1 MKASSSRITMSNEYD
16 SRPTNLWLVR
26 ICSLFTLPIILP
38 PQRSF
43 PEIRLRMYLT
53 WEFSTIQTMTPDF
66 CSNDRADCALVSVQ
80 YHEQRVI
87 AHYH

>member
-1 MKASSSRITMSNEYD
+1 
-16 SRPTNLWLVR
+16 
-26 ICSLFTLPIILP
+26 LP